1 MMKRHAIASAVLA
14 SLSTVGLLG
23 QALAQT
29 SGSEQRIVIT
39 GSSIKRIATE
49 GALPVQVISRQDLVR
64 QGIASAEQ
72 LIMTLNINGNGMDN
86 LASNADVVGNDQRGN
101 NGATAANLRG
111 QGSNATLVLL
121 NGRRLAAHGLNGGTV
136 DLNQIP
142 FDAIERIEILKD
154 GASAVYGTDAIG
166 GVINFILRTNY
177 QGGAVNL
184 SADVTQ
190 RKGGEIYKGGV
201 VAGFGDLNRDRYNIL
216 ATFSVADYKAL
227 RGDQRDFVNLFQ
239 PDRGLSVDTR
249 GTPIATIFPLASA
262 ANALSSGANGTGP
275 ADPQNPTGVRMSGG
289 INYLDLPG
297 QAGCASVDGMGPYD
311 EVLWAAP
318 ASKYACGWDTGRA
331 ALLQQPVRN
340 TNFVGRGTFRL
351 GNHSIIAEAVLG
363 RSESKKIFSNNQISS
378 SAAANTTLRSA
389 TTATSISPAIPA
401 AVVPNPFLSLGYPST
416 GADYTRVF
424 NALVAYFPTLEA
436 NRGRPMFFRWRCT
449 ICGPREIETQTNTA
463 RFLLAAEGELPFA
476 SDWEYRTGISRAT
489 SDPKSVLGGGYFF
502 QQGFANL
509 INNGTINPFSLTQ
522 TQAARDA
529 YAAVDARGTTLYS
542 GKSTMDQVDFTA
554 SGPVAK
560 LPAGTL
566 MAAIGVDY
574 RREGYA
580 FKGDERYSPT
590 ATGAEILPFWIFNAP
605 FDNALATA
613 GTLKRD
619 IKAVFGE
626 VIVPVAKGLEL
637 NLAVRSDHYTGFGQ
651 TTNPKVTLRFAP
663 SDMFLLRGA
672 YSTAFRVPTFKQNFD
687 PAYDSPYSASDF
699 PDPATCPSG
708 VVSTAVGCAA
718 ARPNVISGGN
728 PNLKPETAKMYS
740 LGLVIQPDPR
750 FSANIDWWDIQ
761 RDGTI
766 GIFPLTTMAANYALF
781 ADRFLRDSSGA
792 LTFVDTRVANAGE
805 TRTKG
810 IEVGMRY
817 NDNLLGGKVTAAFD
831 LSYLLDKKSRLL
843 TTAPMGP
850 SEVGVF
856 TRFGDLGVRWKHT
869 ASVGYSTGD
878 WATLLSQVYR
888 SGYRD
893 YQLPGVANG
902 SVQPPN
908 WSPDVKAYSIFHLS
922 VSYSGIKDLTIT
934 AGVKNLLDTDP
945 PFSAAYDTATGA
957 GSSWEPRVAD
967 PRGRSFLLGMSY
979 KFF

>member
-64 QGIASAEQ
+64 QGIASSEQ

-86 LASNADVVGNDQRGN
+86 LASNGDVVGADQRGN

-142 FDAIERIEILKD
+142 FDAIDRVEILKD
-154 GASAVYGTDAIG
+154 GASAIYGTDAIG

-177 QGGAVNL
+177 QGGVVNL
-184 SADVTQ
+184 AADVTQ
-190 RKGGEIYKGGV
+190 HKGGDIYRGGV
-201 VAGFGDLNRDRYNIL
+201 VAGFGDLDRDRYNIL

-227 RGDQRDFVNLFQ
+227 RGDQRGFVNLFQ

-249 GTPIATIFPLASA
+249 GTPIATIFPLASVP
-262 ANALSSGANGTGP
+262 NALSSGANGTGP
-275 ADPQNPTGVRMSGG
+275 ADPQNPTGVRMNGG

-297 QAGCASVDGMGPYD
+297 QAGCASVDGMGAYD
-311 EVLWAAP
+311 DVLWAAP
-318 ASKYACGWDTGRA
+318 TAKYACGWDTGRA
-331 ALLQQPVRN
+331 AMIQQPVRN
-340 TNFVGRGTFRL
+340 TNFVGRGTFKL
-351 GNHSIIAEAVLG
+351 GNHSLIAEAVLG
-363 RSESKKIFSNNQISS
+363 RSESKKVFSNNQITS
-378 SAAANTTLRSA
+378 SATA
-389 TTATSISPAIPA
+389 TTTFRAATVATSISPAIPA
-401 AVVPNPFLSLGYPST
+401 ATAPNPFLNLGYPST

-424 NALVAYFPTLEA
+424 NALVAYFPSLEA

-449 ICGPREIETQTNTA
+449 ICGPREIETQTDTA
-463 RFLLAAEGELPFA
+463 RFLLSAEGELPFLP
-476 SDWEYRTGISRAT
+476 DWEYRTGISRAT
-489 SDPKSVLGGGYFF
+489 SDPKSVLGGGYFY

-509 INNGTINPFSLTQ
+509 INNGTINPFSMTQ

-529 YAAVDARGTTLYS
+529 YAAIDARGVTLYS
-542 GKSTMDQVDFTA
+542 GKSTTDQVDFTA
-554 SGPVAK
+554 SGPVTK
-560 LPAGTL
+560 LPAGML
-566 MAAIGVDY
+566 MAAVGVDY
-574 RREGYA
+574 RQEGYK
-580 FKGDERYSPT
+580 FNGDERFSAT
-590 ATGAEILPFWIFNAP
+590 ATGAEMLPLWVFNAP

-626 VIVPVAKGLEL
+626 VIVPLMTGLEL
-637 NLAVRSDHYTGFGQ
+637 NLAVRSDHYSGFGQ

-663 SDMFLLRGA
+663 SDMFLMRGA
-672 YSTAFRVPTFKQNFD
+672 YSTGFRVPTFKQSFD
-687 PAYDSPYSASDF
+687 PAYETPYAGADF

-708 VVSTAVGCAA
+708 VVSTAAGCAA
-718 ARPNVISGGN
+718 VRPQIVNGGN
-728 PNLKPETAKMYS
+728 LNLQPEKAKMSS
-740 LGLVIQPDPR
+740 LGIVLQPDPR
-750 FSANIDWWDIQ
+750 FSANIDYWDIK
-761 RDGTI
+761 REGTI
-766 GIFPLTTMAANYALF
+766 GIFGLTTMAANYALF
-781 ADRFLRDSSGA
+781 TDRFLRDSSGA
-792 LTFVDTRVANAGE
+792 LAYVDTRVANAGE

-810 IEVGMRY
+810 IELGMRY
-817 NDNLLGGKVTAAFD
+817 NDFLLGGKATAAFD

-843 TTAPMGP
+843 SSAPMGA

-856 TRFGDLGVRWKHT
+856 TRFGDLGLRWKHT
-869 ASVGYSTGD
+869 ASVGYSKGD
-878 WATLLSQVYR
+878 WAGLLSQVYR

-902 SVQPPN
+902 SVVPAN
-908 WSPDVKAYSIFHLS
+908 WSPDVKPYSIFHLTA
-922 VSYSGIKDLTIT
+922 SYIGIKDVTVT
-934 AGVKNLLDTDP
+934 AGVKNLFDKDP
-945 PFSAAYDTATGA
+945 PFSAAYDTVTGA

-967 PRGRSFLLGMSY
+967 PRGRSFLLGMTY